1 MTNRLFL
8 ASAMLIPAIATAQPV
23 PEPQDPNEPNQ
34 PADQTP
40 PAPDPQPAPV
50 VVDPEP
56 APTVIVNPQPR
67 ATVVTTEPA
76 YETVEDS
83 WNAPVFTTGALVFA
97 GSYGAAVITAA
108 SLEDDQR
115 ERWAERLYV
124 PVVGPWL
131 ALNDYGNDCPIAEPQ
146 CDDETTTKVL
156 LVADGVFQAAGVVT
170 MVSGLLRPSYHKR
183 VIRTTSNDRVRV
195 RPTVVGRGGSGLMVF
210 GRW

>member
-1 MTNRLFL
+1 MTSRLLL
-8 ASAMLIPAIATAQPV
+8 ASALLIPAIASAQPV

-34 PADQTP
+34 PADQP
-40 PAPDPQPAPV
+40 APAPDPQPAPV
-50 VVDPEP
+50 EP
-56 APTVIVNPQPR
+56 APTVIVNPAPR
-67 ATVVTTEPA
+67 ATVITTEPS
-76 YETVEDS
+76 YELVEDS

-97 GSYGAAVITAA
+97 GSYGAAVIAAA
-108 SLEDDQR
+108 SMDDDQR
-115 ERWAERLYV
+115 DRWAERLYV

-131 ALNDYGNDCPIAEPQ
+131 ALNDYGNDCPIELPQ

-183 VIRTTSNDRVRV
+183 VIRTSSADRVRV

-210 GRW
+210 GTW